1 MLRCAVVLLC
11 VDVFVIC
18 CVLCDLIRN
27 KTGENEMVRTRQPT
41 PIHNTHTTLGTQT
54 HRKLCNIIWVNG
66 VMAHAPSSA
75 RSDLSMGR
83 YAMWHIERVAFPLL
97 HLYYYIFFFISSFGV
112 KQTYNWH
119 RLFFTLSLTLSLFCS
134 LCVFVY
140 VSHAR
145 PFSVNEQQQPR
156 HAGKTKKYIRK
167 WDSTATESLGWGV
180 VVPRHGVIRIF
191 FVVFSL
197 SVCVLL
203 TLCHPFYRSYDT
215 FIYSYR
221 PFGEKQTY
229 AWLRICFLYIF
240 MAGKV

>member
-1 MLRCAVVLLC
+1 
-11 VDVFVIC
+11 
-18 CVLCDLIRN
+18 
-27 KTGENEMVRTRQPT
+27 
-41 PIHNTHTTLGTQT
+41 
-54 HRKLCNIIWVNG
+54 
-66 VMAHAPSSA
+66 MAHAPSSA
-75 RSDLSMGR
+75 RSDLSVGR

-97 HLYYYIFFFISSFGV
+97 HLYYYIFFSS
-112 KQTYNWH
+112 H
-119 RLFFTLSLTLSLFCS
+119 LSVLSKHTIGTGCFSPSHSLYHSFA

-140 VSHAR
+140 VPHAR

-156 HAGKTKKYIRK
+156 HAGKTKKIYKKMRL
-167 WDSTATESLGWGV
+167 DSNSEFGVGV

-215 FIYSYR
+215 FIHSYR

-229 AWLRICFLYIF
+229 A
-240 MAGKV
+240 

>member
-1 MLRCAVVLLC
+1 MSEWCYGSCTIISQIGFVRGPLRDVAHREGCLPSPSFILL
-11 VDVFVIC
+11 
-18 CVLCDLIRN
+18 
-27 KTGENEMVRTRQPT
+27 
-41 PIHNTHTTLGTQT
+41 
-54 HRKLCNIIWVNG
+54 
-66 VMAHAPSSA
+66 
-75 RSDLSMGR
+75 
-83 YAMWHIERVAFPLL
+83 Y
-97 HLYYYIFFFISSFGV
+97 FFFISSFGV

-156 HAGKTKKYIRK
+156 HAGKTKKIYKKMRL
-167 WDSTATESLGWGV
+167 DSNSEFGVGV

-229 AWLRICFLYIF
+229 A
-240 MAGKV
+240 